1 MKYAIFCVGMLM
13 SSSCVQAQSLEEQYN
28 NFKRQ
33 AQNEYNDFRSKAN
46 LKYVEF
52 IQEAWKQYKARPAIP
67 RPQDENVQP
76 VVMPEEDENRRPIEN
91 RPITIEDTVVVAPPK
106 PKPQPVPLN
115 PIKEQPKPKETHICF
130 AYLGTECEVR
140 FNEDG
145 KFSLTNCDNK
155 TLASVWKR
163 LSEQVYNN
171 TVVDCLK
178 LRNRMRLCDWA
189 YLNMLQVMAVAGM
202 GEGNEATL
210 LAAFIYCQSGY
221 KMRLGTVG
229 NTLYLLYASEHTIY
243 GQSYFEIDGEKF
255 YPFRCKEE
263 QIRICQASFP
273 KEQALSLQIQQP
285 PRLTNNR
292 TADRMLTSKRYP
304 DVTVQVNVNKN
315 LLDFYD
321 TYPSSE
327 IGGNFMTR
335 WAMYANVPLETE
347 VKELLYPALCAK
359 IEGLTELDAT
369 ERLLNFVQTAFV
381 YEYDDKVWGHDRA
394 FFAEETLYYPYC
406 DCEDRSILFS
416 RLVRDLLGLKVI
428 LVYYPGH
435 LATAVCFTEEVKGD
449 YIMLDGMPYVVCDP
463 TFIGAPVGYTMTDMD
478 NRTAKIVLL
487 E

>member
-1 MKYAIFCVGMLM
+1 MKYATFYVGILMLA
-13 SSSCVQAQSLEEQYN
+13 SCVQAQSLEEQYN

-52 IQEAWKQYKARPAIP
+52 IQEAWKQYKAYPAIP

-76 VVMPEEDENRRPIEN
+76 VVMPEEDKNRHPIEN

-115 PIKEQPKPKETHICF
+115 PIKEQPKPKEAHICF
-130 AYLGTECEVR
+130 VYLGTECEVR

-171 TVVDCLK
+171 TVADCLK

-189 YLNMLQVMAVAGM
+189 YLNMLQVMAVAGL
-202 GEGNEATL
+202 GEGNEAVL

-255 YPFRCKEE
+255 YPFQCEEE
-263 QIRICQASFP
+263 QIRVCQASFP
-273 KEQALSLQIQQP
+273 KEQALSLQIQQLP
-285 PRLTNNR
+285 HLTNNR
-292 TADRMLTSKRYP
+292 TTDRMLTSKRYP

-315 LLDFYD
+315 LLDFYG

-335 WAMYANVPLETE
+335 WAMYANVPLDTE
-347 VKELLYPALCAK
+347 VKELLYPTLRAK

-381 YEYDDKVWGHDRA
+381 YEYDDKIWGHDRA

-449 YIMLDGMPYVVCDP
+449 RIMLDGMPYVVCDP
-463 TFIGAPVGYTMTDMD
+463 TFIGAPVGYTMTGMD